1 MDEIYFQS
9 LLEKYRK
16 NEISAGE
23 LSAFT
28 EAIATGAYDET
39 VKASIQGSLES
50 TGQQWD
56 ETRQQVVLKEILR
69 QIEAETPVKRLLPER
84 RKWLSVAAAVL
95 TMLAIG
101 WYTVNRLKTKPVH
114 ENQIA
119 VQDIS
124 PGRPGAVLI
133 LANGNKVVL
142 DTAGNGTVASQA
154 GVDIVLNNEGLA
166 YAPATS
172 GEVVAEELNTV
183 LTPRGRQFSI
193 VLPDGSKVW
202 INAESSL
209 RFPVRFSGKERQV
222 QLTGEAYF
230 EVAENSSQPFRV
242 LVNDKT
248 QVLVLG
254 TSFNINAYGDQPRV
268 KATLVTG
275 KVNIRS
281 GKAEAILVPGQ
292 EASIAGDIT
301 VADHADINKAIAWKN
316 GAFDFNNVTIEELAT
331 QLERWYDIEVTY
343 DHHISQVPFG
353 GKISRKVSLKTLV
366 RLMDGTG
373 LSFRLA
379 EGRKLI
385 ITERK

>member
-9 LLEKYRK
+9 LLDKYRK

-23 LSAFT
+23 LSEFT
-28 EAIATGAYDET
+28 EAVNTGVYDET
-39 VKASIQGSLES
+39 VKASVLDSLES
-50 TGQQWD
+50 GEQQWD
-56 ETRQQVVLKEILR
+56 KTRQQVVFGEILR
-69 QIEAETPVKRLLPER
+69 QIEAEAPVRRFMPEKRR
-84 RKWLSVAAAVL
+84 WLAAAAAVL
-95 TMLAIG
+95 VILTIG
-101 WYTVNRLKTKPVH
+101 WYTVNRLKTGQVH
-114 ENQIA
+114 ENPVV
-119 VQDIS
+119 VQDVAA
-124 PGRPGAVLI
+124 GRAGAVLM
-133 LANGNKVVL
+133 LANGNKIVL

-154 GVDIVLNNEGLA
+154 GVDIVLNNGALA
-166 YAPATS
+166 YGQSRSDEA
-172 GEVVAEELNTV
+172 GAEALNTV

-209 RFPVRFSGKERQV
+209 RFPVHFSGKERQV

-230 EVAENSSQPFRV
+230 EVAENPSKPFKV
-242 LVNDKT
+242 SVNNET
-248 QVLVLG
+248 EVLVLG
-254 TSFNINAYGDQPRV
+254 TSFNINAYAGQPRA
-268 KATLVTG
+268 KATLITG

-281 GKAEAILVPGQ
+281 GKEAVVLAPGQ
-292 EASIAGDIT
+292 EASIAGNIT
-301 VADHADINKAIAWKN
+301 IVDNADINKAIAWKN
-316 GAFDFNNVTIEELAT
+316 GAFDFNNTTIEELAA

-343 DHHISQVPFG
+343 DQHISQIPFG

-373 LSFRLA
+373 LNFRLA

>member
-23 LSAFT
+23 LSEFT
-28 EAIATGAYDET
+28 EAIGTGAYDET

-50 TGQQWD
+50 TAQQWD

-114 ENQIA
+114 EDQIA

-154 GVDIVLNNEGLA
+154 GVDIVLNNGGLA
-166 YAPATS
+166 YAHATS

-275 KVNIRS
+275 KVNIRN

-292 EASIAGDIT
+292 EASIASDIT

-316 GAFDFNNVTIEELAT
+316 GAFDFNNVTIEELAA

>member
-9 LLEKYRK
+9 LLDKYRK

-23 LSAFT
+23 LSELTA
-28 EAIATGAYDET
+28 AVNTGVYDET
-39 VKASIQGSLES
+39 VKASVQASLES
-50 TGQQWD
+50 GEQQWD
-56 ETRQQVVLKEILR
+56 KTRQQVVFGEILR
-69 QIEAETPVKRLLPER
+69 QIEAEAPVRRIMPEKRR
-84 RKWLSVAAAVL
+84 WLAAAAAVL
-95 TMLAIG
+95 VILTIG
-101 WYTVNRLKTKPVH
+101 WYTVNRLKTGQVR
-114 ENQIA
+114 ENQVA
-119 VQDIS
+119 VQDVAA
-124 PGRPGAVLI
+124 GRSGAVLM
-133 LANGNKVVL
+133 LANGSKIVL

-154 GVDIVLNNEGLA
+154 GVDIVLNNGALA
-166 YAPATS
+166 YEHGALDEA
-172 GEVVAEELNTV
+172 GAEALNTV

-209 RFPVRFSGKERQV
+209 RFPVQFSGKERQV

-230 EVAENSSQPFRV
+230 EVAENASQPFKV
-242 LVNDKT
+242 LVNNKT
-248 QVLVLG
+248 EVLVLG
-254 TSFNINAYGDQPRV
+254 TSFNINAYAGQPRA
-268 KATLVTG
+268 KATLITG

-281 GKAEAILVPGQ
+281 GKAAAVLVPGQ

-301 VADHADINKAIAWKN
+301 VVDNADINKAIAWKN
-316 GAFDFNNVTIEELAT
+316 GAFDFNNTTIEELAA

-343 DHHISQVPFG
+343 DQHISQIPFG

-373 LSFRLA
+373 LDFRLA

>member
-9 LLEKYRK
+9 LLDKYRK

-23 LSAFT
+23 LSALT
-28 EAIATGAYDET
+28 EAVNAGAYDEA
-39 VKASIQGSLES
+39 VKASILGSLES
-50 TGQQWD
+50 TKQQWD
-56 ETRQQVVLKEILR
+56 ETRKKVVWGEILR
-69 QIEAETPVKRLLPER
+69 QMEAEAPVRRLMPEK
-84 RKWLSVAAAVL
+84 RKWMAAAAAVL
-95 TMLAIG
+95 VILTIG
-101 WYTVNRLKTKPVH
+101 WYTVNRLKTGPVR
-114 ENQIA
+114 EDQVA
-119 VQDIS
+119 VQDITAGKS
-124 PGRPGAVLI
+124 GAVLM
-133 LANGNKVVL
+133 LANGSKVVL

-154 GVDIVLNNEGLA
+154 GVDIVLNNGALA
-166 YAPATS
+166 YEHSATD
-172 GEVVAEELNTV
+172 ETAAEALNTV

-230 EVAENSSQPFRV
+230 EVAENPSKPFKV
-242 LVNDKT
+242 LVNGKT
-248 QVLVLG
+248 EVLVLG
-254 TSFNINAYGDQPRV
+254 TSFNINAYADQPQA
-268 KATLVTG
+268 KATLITG

-281 GKAEAILVPGQ
+281 GKAAAILIPGQ
-292 EASIAGDIT
+292 EARIAGDIT
-301 VADHADINKAIAWKN
+301 VVDDADINKAIAWKN
-316 GAFDFNNVTIEELAT
+316 GAFDFNNTTIEELAT

-343 DHHISQVPFG
+343 DQHISQIPFG

-373 LSFRLA
+373 LSFRLV
-379 EGRKLI
+379 EGRKLM

>member
-28 EAIATGAYDET
+28 EAIGTGAYDET

-50 TGQQWD
+50 TAQLWD

-69 QIEAETPVKRLLPER
+69 QIEAETPVKRFMPER

-114 ENQIA
+114 EDQIA
-119 VQDIS
+119 VQDIT

-133 LANGNKVVL
+133 LANGNRVVL
-142 DTAGNGTVASQA
+142 DTAGSGTVASQA
-154 GVDIVLNNEGLA
+154 GVDIVLNKDALA
-166 YAPATS
+166 YAHATS
-172 GEVVAEELNTV
+172 GDVAAEALNTV

-202 INAESSL
+202 MNAESSL

-230 EVAENSSQPFRV
+230 EVAENPSKPFRV
-242 LVNDKT
+242 LVNDRT

-254 TSFNINAYGDQPRV
+254 TSFNINAYVDQPGV

-281 GKAEAILVPGQ
+281 GKAEALLVPGQ

-331 QLERWYDIEVTY
+331 QLERWYDIEVIY

-353 GKISRKVSLKTLV
+353 GKVSRKVSLKTLV

-373 LSFRLA
+373 LNFRLT